1 MAGHSGSWRMF
12 WENNNRGYGFS
23 ATCISKRRIHNYS
36 SHVMFGALYNASVYI
51 VFLDIYNGLVFD
63 AYIGYISWWDERDCC
78 WRDYRS
84 STSSR
89 ERGYT
94 YPCKEYGSTSLGN
107 VPKGRNG
114 KERTWTS
121 AGAVYGEA
129 YGPSNQSSSS
139 ACHEWSKTT
148 SRKWCCLKLI
158 VFRSFCILMSSFG
171 RATRY
176 FPCFSLRSWLETSS
190 PIYHIYVVHETLHNS
205 L

>member
-12 WENNNRGYGFS
+12 WENNYWGYGFS

-36 SHVMFGALYNASVYI
+36 FMLCLWLHIMLLFTLSSWIF
-51 VFLDIYNGLVFD
+51 YNGLVFD
-63 AYIGYISWWDERDCC
+63 AHVGYISWWDKRDCC

-94 YPCKEYGSTSLGN
+94 YPCKEYCSTSLGN
-107 VPKGRNG
+107 ITKGCNG

-121 AGAVYGEA
+121 AGAVYGET
-129 YGPSNQSSSS
+129 YGPANRSSSS

-158 VFRSFCILMSSFG
+158 VFLSFCILMSILGFLG
-171 RATRY
+171 G
-176 FPCFSLRSWLETSS
+176 
-190 PIYHIYVVHETLHNS
+190 
-205 L
+205 